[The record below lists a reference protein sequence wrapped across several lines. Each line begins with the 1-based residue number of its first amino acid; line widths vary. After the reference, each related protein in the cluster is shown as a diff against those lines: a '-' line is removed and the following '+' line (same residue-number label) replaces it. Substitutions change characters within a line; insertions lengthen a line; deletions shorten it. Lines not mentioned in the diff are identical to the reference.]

1 MLATQASEWGSTGSA
16 ETLRRQAL
24 SAGKSGQPAIVAPP
38 PLAALGLGLALGLG
52 EFRFV
57 GAAVGG
63 AGVAVAGG
71 LRVGATI
78 AGSVAAGPTGV
89 TVAVVELA
97 TGGSV

>member
-1 MLATQASEWGSTGSA
+1 
-16 ETLRRQAL
+16 
-24 SAGKSGQPAIVAPP
+24 
-38 PLAALGLGLALGLG
+38 
-52 EFRFV
+52 
-57 GAAVGG
+57 VGG

>member
-1 MLATQASEWGSTGSA
+1 MESSASWGR
-16 ETLRRQAL
+16 LW
-24 SAGKSGQPAIVAPP
+24 
-38 PLAALGLGLALGLG
+38 
-52 EFRFV
+52 
-57 GAAVGG
+57 GA